1 MKIKDSFVLRK
12 VADTYVVL
20 PLLDP
25 TINFDGMLSIN
36 ETGVLLWEKLKTGAT
51 RDQLVKTL
59 TDEFDVT
66 EQTAETDVDAFI
78 DTLSKAGC
86 LEL

>member
-25 TINFDGMLSIN
+25 AINFDGMLSIN
-36 ETGVLLWEKLKTGAT
+36 ETGVLLWEKLETGAT
-51 RDQLVKTL
+51 RDQLIKTL
-59 TDEFDVT
+59 IDEFDVT
-66 EQTAETDVDAFI
+66 EQTAACDVDAFI
-78 DTLSKAGC
+78 DTLSKVGC